1 MADVIDI
8 WPWSHLGC
16 EGGWGRNAHYPL
28 WCTAGSTNGL
38 SNITREDMIEHPLF
52 MPFTSEME
60 KMSSTNLFS
69 VSDVSAGPPLKA
81 RFLADAITAESHA
94 AGANYLRMFG
104 EKSNV
109 RMDMSEDNGCMANE
123 DKRPEKRV
131 PRRIV
136 RGFTNSRRWTPI
148 MSLPGRRAAPPTSV
162 IVRCFVRPT
171 TARREIAN
179 QRLPMRKCG
188 AAGVRALPACGLP
201 LPRRVVMTLGDL

>member
-28 WCTAGSTNGL
+28 WCTTGSTNGL
-38 SNITREDMIEHPLF
+38 SNITREAMIEHPLF
-52 MPFTSEME
+52 TPFTSETE
-60 KMSSTNLFS
+60 KMSSTNLFL
-69 VSDVSAGPPLKA
+69 VSDVSAGPPLRA
-81 RFLADAITAESHA
+81 RFLANAISDESHA

-123 DKRPEKRV
+123 DKWPEKRV

-136 RGFTNSRRWTPI
+136 RGSTNSRRWMPT
-148 MSLPGRRAAPPTSV
+148 MLLPGRRAAPPISV

-171 TARREIAN
+171 TARREITEGAGP
-179 QRLPMRKCG
+179 R
-188 AAGVRALPACGLP
+188 AAGGQ
-201 LPRRVVMTLGDL
+201 GDVI